1 MAAWTLISVNTN
13 ATVGSD
19 YFINTSVSPV
29 YLTLPA
35 SPSIGDQIMI
45 ADANDFSGN
54 SAIIA
59 LNGKTIEGLVGNV
72 TLNQKGLNISLIY
85 NGSTWKRYNLTSSQ
99 KKISE
104 LDEIS
109 SIGVSNNDLM
119 VYVNLETMSSN
130 KIKYS
135 TLRNK
140 VVEGLYSNSAIS
152 SLVTDLN
159 TYTNR
164 PLLPVL
170 NVRSFGNNTPAF
182 YRNYNNL
189 TNRPTIPTRTA
200 QLTND
205 SGFITGLANFST
217 DQLPEGLTNLYF
229 TNARV
234 DQRLNTQFPELY
246 RTYSNELAET
256 QLSDSFINVN
266 ATPIDPIDATGTVTV
281 GQTDVGKFFVGQ
293 NVRIFNASIADTYI
307 TSLPTI
313 SGITKYGLTG
323 SSGNYVRYKLAAFNL
338 NDGKISIATTES
350 SIVYIGTN
358 TLDSFN
364 NTNNVEIEL
373 TRANGNHGILVYRS
387 YSPNGNTYEL
397 IDVLGQKQLGGIS
410 TLSNIRYKDFGNF
423 NSTDWSKKG
432 VRNQFTGTTG
442 IIHVPTIA
450 PSDPLKGWVD
460 TIVASIDTLANRI
473 TFEDECYFGVQVKI
487 YQDDTTFIQA
497 AINERF
503 ASGIKS
509 LTLND
514 RRYVVSSL
522 QIPTEGNFTLNGKG
536 RQTTLYKLPWATE
549 DYNKMLFG
557 QGILKNVS
565 FNNFNID
572 GNMQN
577 QTLKYDDNSAT
588 EDYNYAISLGTDSE
602 SVSIDKVHINN
613 IIGGGIYIYQPS
625 KILINLNRITD
636 SGMTDL
642 FAYSPLY
649 APEGNDVT
657 VTNNVFKNFSDSV
670 DLSTTEGGVFQG
682 NIVENTGSGV
692 LVYSSRFFIS
702 NPNVIKGPA
711 GEFIASADTLNSEY
725 DSVNIT
731 LEANTPF
738 TSPAFTY
745 QENGNAFNLLSNFG
759 SLNYQIDKLLKRD
772 NVETL
777 YGTLPS
783 FMKDVVGTV
792 KTQGE
797 FRFTIPAAN
806 VDSILSTYS
815 YSTLKNAN
823 TYHAGLVW
831 RALQTEYVVSANVM
845 VATAQTNPGNAGY
858 DKYRV
863 RLRNYDNLAVSSIVR
878 FDGHGGTIG
887 GGTLDN
893 TEGTVLSLL
902 EDIQAEELTVT
913 IQYPSNVTS
922 AGDEG
927 RLRVKNTF
935 VLAKGRII

>member
-13 ATVGSD
+13 ATAGSD
-19 YFINTSVSPV
+19 YFINTSAAPV

-35 SPSIGDQIMI
+35 SPSIGDQIMV

-59 LNGKTIEGLVGNV
+59 VNGNTVEGLPGNLV
-72 TLNQKGLNISLIY
+72 LNQKGTNLSLIF
-85 NGSTWKRYNLTSSQ
+85 NGTTWKRYNLTSSQ
-99 KKISE
+99 KKVSE

-109 SIGVSNNDLM
+109 SVGVSSNDLM
-119 VYVNLETMSSN
+119 LFVNAETMASN

-135 TLRNK
+135 TLKSK
-140 VVEGLYSNSAIS
+140 VVEGYYSNSAVS
-152 SLVTDLN
+152 TLVTDLN
-159 TYTNR
+159 RYTNGTNI
-164 PLLPVL
+164 PVL

-189 TNRPTIPTRTA
+189 TNRPTIPTRTS

-205 SGFITGLANFST
+205 SGFINSLVNFST
-217 DQLPEGLTNLYF
+217 DQLSEGLTNLYF

-234 DQRLNTQFPELY
+234 DERLNVQFPELY

-256 QLSDSFINVN
+256 QLTDSYLGITG
-266 ATPIDPIDATGTVTV
+266 TPIDLINTTATITVSP
-281 GQTDVGKFFVGQ
+281 TDIGKFAVGQ
-293 NVRIFNASIADTYI
+293 NVRIFNASIQDTYI

-313 SGITKYGLTG
+313 SGVTKYGLSG
-323 SSGNYVRYKLAAFNL
+323 ASGNFVRYKIAAFNL
-338 NDGKISIATTES
+338 NNGKISAATAES

-364 NTNNVEIEL
+364 NTNNIEIEL
-373 TRANGNHGILVYRS
+373 TRANGNHGILIYRS
-387 YSPNGNTYEL
+387 YSPSGGAYEL

-423 NSTDWSKKG
+423 NTNDWSRKG
-432 VRNQFTGTTG
+432 VRNQYTGTTG
-442 IIHVPTIA
+442 IVHVPTIA
-450 PSDPLKGWVD
+450 PNDALRGWVD
-460 TIVASIDTLANRI
+460 TTVASVDVLANRV
-473 TFEDECYFGVQVKI
+473 TFTDDFYGGAQVKV
-487 YQDDTTFIQA
+487 YQDDTAFIQT

-503 ASGIKS
+503 DSGIKS

-514 RRYVVSSL
+514 RRYVVSSI
-522 QIPTEGNFTLNGKG
+522 QIPSEGNFTLNGKG
-536 RQTTLYKLPWATE
+536 RQTTLYKLPWSTE
-549 DYNKMLFG
+549 DYNKIIFG

-565 FNNFNID
+565 FTNFNID

-577 QTLKYDDNSAT
+577 QTLKFDDSGAT
-588 EDYNYAISLGTDSE
+588 EDYNYAISLGSDSE
-602 SVSIDKVHINN
+602 SVNIDKVHIDNV
-613 IIGGGIYIYQPS
+613 IGGGIYIYQPS
-625 KILINLNRITD
+625 KLSVNLNRITD

-649 APEGNDVT
+649 ASDGTDVT

-670 DLSTTEGGVFQG
+670 DLSTTDGGVFQG

-711 GEFIASADTLNSEY
+711 GEFIPTADTLNSEY

-738 TSPAFTY
+738 NSPVFTY
-745 QENGNAFNLLSNFG
+745 QENGNVFDLTSNFG
-759 SLNYQIDKLLKRD
+759 SLRYQIDKLLKQD
-772 NVETL
+772 NVESL

-783 FMKDVVGTV
+783 FMKDVAGPD
-792 KTQGE
+792 KSQGE
-797 FRFTIPAAN
+797 FKFTIAAAN
-806 VDSILSTYS
+806 VDSILTTYS
-815 YSTLKNAN
+815 YSNLKSAN
-823 TYHAGLVW
+823 NYHAGLVW
-831 RALQTEYVVSANVM
+831 RALQTEYVISANVM

-863 RLRNYDNLAVSSIVR
+863 RLRNYDNIAVSSIIR

-902 EDIQAEELTVT
+902 EDTEAQELTVT

-935 VLAKGRII
+935 VLAKGRIL